1 MINRKTALAG
11 LFSALGIMQSAQAE
25 YTVSLLV
32 YPQYISYSSAAL
44 FDVPEEVIEKP
55 QANSQQT
62 LELTGAHSNKLIN
75 IFYLLSLRH
84 QITSNRTQETEFTSN
99 ELYLSKSLSDW
110 DIIVGRRISS
120 WGVGYGFRP
129 LDVIQQFDQQTTSQ
143 QSPMGKNTLAVEYFS
158 AMSSWSLVWVNPEL
172 SNVNENNKKN
182 DTIES
187 LVMQYSSSRDS
198 YDLHGL
204 LRYNQQ
210 NKLQLGL
217 GGVKIAADEIA
228 LHGSILWSQKYRQL
242 QHQLAGQSSILLA
255 EQFPYA
261 SIEYRQGVQ
270 ALIGLNWSSLSKH
283 RLIAEYWYNEWAY
296 SQQQWA
302 QIFELAALQQNLL
315 NNTSIP
321 QSAIHGNIAW
331 TAAATQTQAASQA
344 LAQHN
349 LMLQWTYDADHWQ
362 PTVNLL
368 LNPADNSNM
377 MTFSV
382 ARATHLFKFT
392 AGVRTFN
399 GANDSVYGG
408 LIADRIVF
416 MTLTGEY

>member
-1 MINRKTALAG
+1 MINKKTALAA
-11 LFSALGIMQSAQAE
+11 LFSTLWIMQGVQAQHS
-25 YTVSLLV
+25 VSLLI
-32 YPQYISYSSAAL
+32 YPQYNSYSSATL
-44 FDVPEEVIEKP
+44 FDVPEQVIEKP
-55 QANSQQT
+55 QASSRQI
-62 LELTGAHSNKLIN
+62 LELTGAHSNKWVN
-75 IFYLLSLRH
+75 ISYLLSLRH
-84 QITSNRTQETEFTSN
+84 QISSHRTVETELASN
-99 ELYLSKSLSDW
+99 ELYLNKSLNDW
-110 DIIVGRRISS
+110 DITLGRRISS

-143 QSPMGKNTLAVEYFS
+143 QSPLGKNILALEYFS
-158 AMSSWSLVWVNPEL
+158 PMSSWSLVWVNSEL
-172 SNVNENNKKN
+172 SKVDTNTKSN
-182 DTIES
+182 DAIES

-217 GGVKIAADEIA
+217 GGVKITTDEIA
-228 LHGSILWSQKYRQL
+228 VHGSLLWSQKYRQL

-255 EQFPYA
+255 EQFPYD
-261 SIEYRQGVQ
+261 SIEYRQGMQ

-283 RLIAEYWYNEWAY
+283 SVIAEYWYNEWAY

-302 QIFELAALQQNLL
+302 QIFELAVLQQNIL

-321 QSAIHGNIAW
+321 QSAVHRNIAW

-349 LMLQWTYDADHWQ
+349 LMLQWTYDADHWK

-377 MTFSV
+377 LTLSV
-382 ARATHLFKFT
+382 TRSTHLFKFT
-392 AGVRTFN
+392 AGIRTFN

-408 LIADRIVF
+408 LIVDRIMF
-416 MTLTGEY
+416 MTLVGEY